1 MTFCIIPSPLCLIHI
16 LWRVQPTS
24 PTHPKQRHSSCGTGS
39 VTWSSTNVTMQPLG
53 CKSHKK
59 RPVGCLH
66 EGNHAPAMTRF
77 GGGTFQHL
85 ASSLPPS
92 THAQSGAWCARHS
105 SNQICKTRLRCGS
118 LNVSGWLLFP
128 VLAAGRPFPVTVC
141 EKRATRSIS
150 RQHPSRILRSILRP
164 IAQPRVKELP
174 FDAPGSGC
182 PPAELNM
189 CRLIGCDEIRRPWC
203 IVCLNLGH
211 LGQWEDCPE
220 EWKMRTCFVLDRR
233 LERDRHLS
241 LTRADRGARMFAWTT
256 TVLMVTRQ

>member
-1 MTFCIIPSPLCLIHI
+1 MHYPISHGVDASSPRLQHTPSRGTHAAGPAASHDGVQMSLSNLLAAKVTKRDQSDAFTRVTSPSP
-16 LWRVQPTS
+16 
-24 PTHPKQRHSSCGTGS
+24 
-39 VTWSSTNVTMQPLG
+39 
-53 CKSHKK
+53 
-59 RPVGCLH
+59 
-66 EGNHAPAMTRF
+66 APAMTHSR
-77 GGGTFQHL
+77 GGTFQHL

-92 THAQSGAWCARHS
+92 THAQSSAWCARHS

-128 VLAAGRPFPVTVC
+128 VLAAGRPFQVTVC

-164 IAQPRVKELP
+164 IAQPRVKEPP

-220 EWKMRTCFVLDRR
+220 EWKMRTCFVLDWRP
-233 LERDRHLS
+233 ERDRHLS
-241 LTRADRGARMFAWTT
+241 LTRVDRRARMFA
-256 TVLMVTRQ
+256 

>member
-1 MTFCIIPSPLCLIHI
+1 MHYPIPTVFHTHSLTWPAHVSNTPQAEAPHAAGPAASHD
-16 LWRVQPTS
+16 RVQMSLSSLSAAKVTKRHHSDAFTSLTS
-24 PTHPKQRHSSCGTGS
+24 PSCPHLPP
-39 VTWSSTNVTMQPLG
+39 TWPA
-53 CKSHKK
+53 
-59 RPVGCLH
+59 PVEEYFCTW
-66 EGNHAPAMTRF
+66 PDPF
-77 GGGTFQHL
+77 
-85 ASSLPPS
+85 SPS
-92 THAQSGAWCARHS
+92 THAQSSAWCARHS

-174 FDAPGSGC
+174 FDAKGSGC

-211 LGQWEDCPE
+211 LSQWEDCPE

-233 LERDRHLS
+233 PERDRYLS
-241 LTRADRGARMFAWTT
+241 LTRCTDVCLNR
-256 TVLMVTRQ
+256 RQF